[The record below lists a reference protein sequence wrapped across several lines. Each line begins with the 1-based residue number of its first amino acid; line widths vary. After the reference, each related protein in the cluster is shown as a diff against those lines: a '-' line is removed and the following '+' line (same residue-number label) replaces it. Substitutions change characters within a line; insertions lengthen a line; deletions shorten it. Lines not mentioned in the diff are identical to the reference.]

1 MIDAF
6 FNWLPEELSRTTLNI
21 ILLGVILSLSLF
33 ADTLARRTRIPRIS
47 ILIVFGVLIA
57 VVHQFGLGGSSD
69 DLIDGLSE
77 PLIQLALVMVAFLLG
92 SELTLERLHNT
103 GSLII
108 LVSLSVIVASAILV
122 GAGLYLLG
130 FPLVVAL
137 SLAAISVAT
146 DPAAVSESIREVH
159 DKRPIA
165 KVLLGI
171 VAIDDAW
178 GILVFGLTMAIL
190 GWLVSHDG
198 TQALSNALWE
208 LGGAVLLGFVIGLP
222 VAWLTGRLQPGE
234 PTLVEALAVILLL
247 SGFSSLIGVSALLAS
262 MVAGAMTANLSRHH
276 TRSFREIEH
285 IEWPFLVFFFVLSG
299 ASIDLY
305 QLDDAIDLTLAYI
318 LLRLLGRVLGGG
330 MVVFSRAA
338 KQKQLPANLG
348 LALTPQAGVAIGMA
362 LLAAERFPELHD
374 IILPVVVSS
383 TIFFEMIGP
392 LLVRKVLSTSKL
404 PRTKQGEK
412 AC

>member
-1 MIDAF
+1 MIEHF
-6 FNWLPEELSRTTLNI
+6 FNWLPEDISSTTLNM
-21 ILLGVILSLSLF
+21 ILLAVILSLSLF

-47 ILIVFGVLIA
+47 ILILFGVLIA
-57 VVHQFGLGGSSD
+57 VVHQLGLGGSSD
-69 DLIDGLSE
+69 HLIDGLSE

-92 SELTLERLHNT
+92 SELTLDRLRNT
-103 GSLII
+103 GSLIM
-108 LVSLSVIVASAILV
+108 LVSLSVIIVSAILV

-146 DPAAVSESIREVH
+146 DPAAVSESIRELR
-159 DKRPIA
+159 DKGPVAR
-165 KVLLGI
+165 VLLGV

-178 GILVFGLTMAIL
+178 GILVFGLTMAVL
-190 GWLVSHDG
+190 GWLVSQDG
-198 TQALSNALWE
+198 AQAVSHALWE
-208 LGGAVLLGFVIGLP
+208 LGGAILLGLAIGLP
-222 VAWLTGRLQPGE
+222 AAWLTGRLQPGE

-299 ASIDLY
+299 ASVDLY
-305 QLDDAIDLTLAYI
+305 KLDDAIALTLAYI
-318 LLRLLGRVLGGG
+318 LLRLIGRVLGGG
-330 MVVFSRAA
+330 LLVFTRAS
-338 KQKQLPANLG
+338 KQHQLPANLG

-362 LLAAERFPELHD
+362 LLVAERFPDVHD
-374 IILPVVVSS
+374 MILPVVVSS
-383 TIFFEMIGP
+383 TIFFEIIGP
-392 LLVRKVLSTSKL
+392 ILVRKVLSATRPSSLK
-404 PRTKQGEK
+404 
-412 AC
+412 